1 MSIMN
6 YKIKWEVSIM
16 KLIDLFSILS
26 EHDYFDVY
34 RDNVLV
40 AQYDGKYSIDEIYND
55 SKVIAWDGS
64 GRNVVVEI
72 R

>member
-1 MSIMN
+1 
-6 YKIKWEVSIM
+6 M
-16 KLIDLFSILS
+16 KLTDLFNILS
-26 EHDYFDVY
+26 EHDNIDIY

-40 AQYDGKYSIDEIYND
+40 AQYDGRNSIDEIYND
-55 SKVIAWDGS
+55 SEVVSWDGS

>member
-1 MSIMN
+1 
-6 YKIKWEVSIM
+6 M
-16 KLIDLFSILS
+16 KLTDLFNILS
-26 EHDYFDVY
+26 EHDNIDIY

-40 AQYDGKYSIDEIYND
+40 AQYDGKNSIDEIYND
-55 SKVIAWDGS
+55 SEVVSWDGS